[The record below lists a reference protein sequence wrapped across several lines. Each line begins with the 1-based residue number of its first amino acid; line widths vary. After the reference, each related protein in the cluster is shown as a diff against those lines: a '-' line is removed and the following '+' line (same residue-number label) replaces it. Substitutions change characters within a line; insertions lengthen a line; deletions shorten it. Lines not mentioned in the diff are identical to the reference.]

1 MPSVSTYSRLARPVD
16 LRIRTIAKDEQLL
29 AHAGRHLSEK
39 GEEVEGHALRVL
51 AHDSAGVRA
60 AGVEVPKQST
70 VPLLVRL
77 PGLLVVAA
85 LGLDVVRDDCLD
97 HDLCAAICVCG
108 ANRAVLGDGNHVGN
122 AGGIAVDGGGRGE
135 DNVGDIVLLHA
146 AQQRDAAADIDAVVL
161 ERDLAGFADG
171 LESGKVDDAVDLG
184 VLGKD
189 VVKGGLV
196 RDVDLVEDGA
206 AAADELDAVDG
217 NL

>member
-1 MPSVSTYSRLARPVD
+1 M
-16 LRIRTIAKDEQLL
+16 
-29 AHAGRHLSEK
+29 
-39 GEEVEGHALRVL
+39 
-51 AHDSAGVRA
+51 
-60 AGVEVPKQST
+60 
-70 VPLLVRL
+70 
-77 PGLLVVAA
+77 
-85 LGLDVVRDDCLD
+85 
-97 HDLCAAICVCG
+97 
-108 ANRAVLGDGNHVGN
+108 
-122 AGGIAVDGGGRGE
+122 
-135 DNVGDIVLLHA
+135 LLHA